1 MIASPQPALSAEDYL
16 RLEGFRRNGAGQW
29 VLDYYTPANG
39 DMQLVSLEFTTAF
52 ADLYEDVILAP
63 LITSQRFRSLDQANL
78 FSILHGQAQQ
88 AINTYEP

>member
-1 MIASPQPALSAEDYL
+1 
-16 RLEGFRRNGAGQW
+16 
-29 VLDYYTPANG
+29 
-39 DMQLVSLEFTTAF
+39 MQLVSLEFTTAF

>member
-1 MIASPQPALSAEDYL
+1 
-16 RLEGFRRNGAGQW
+16 

-63 LITSQRFRSLDQANL
+63 PRTDGLTV
-78 FSILHGQAQQ
+78 
-88 AINTYEP
+88 